1 MTAALTSPPL
11 PYQARELLGSSA
23 RGLIEAYATPD
34 PARRYATAHLS
45 ALRAAAA
52 VLAARAHPVRQG
64 RIRSVWSLLPGVAPQ
79 LQEWA
84 AFFAG
89 GATKRAAAEA
99 GLQVVCQ
106 READDLV
113 RDAEAFLMQVAALL
127 GVDQQVVL
135 GDGG

>member
-1 MTAALTSPPL
+1 MTAAPTSPPL
-11 PYQARELLGSSA
+11 SYQARELLGSSA

-34 PARRYATAHLS
+34 PSRRYATAHLS

-64 RIRSVWSLLPGVAPQ
+64 RIRSVWTLLPEVAPQ

-89 GATKRAAAEA
+89 GAVKRAAADA
-99 GLQVVCQ
+99 GLPVASQ
-106 READDLV
+106 READDLL
-113 RDAEAFLMQVAALL
+113 RDVETFLVQVAALL
-127 GVDQQVVL
+127 GVDHQVVL
-135 GDGG
+135 GGEV